1 MPKGKEDWQQYSFL
15 APELHL
21 DIGQQPPRKKRHQ
34 PHLLNPDVTAVFD
47 ILRREKAAIY
57 TEDFREAVPPDF
69 NELTRN
75 QQQIYRAIKSGE
87 EKKAAAA
94 REQGEA
100 RWWGLTDQVFYLDE
114 QIELEINS
122 GCGDCGSRWIRLA
135 RVQQSGVRGKHAG
148 QTQLLV
154 NDHCSCAAYD
164 KTFKVW
170 VDNSQIINRE

>member
-1 MPKGKEDWQQYSFL
+1 MPKEDWQQYSFV
-15 APELHL
+15 APLHR
-21 DIGQQPPRKKRHQ
+21 DIGDALVTRKKR
-34 PHLLNPDVTAVFD
+34 PHKQGNPDVEAVFD
-47 ILRREKAAIY
+47 FLRRETAAIY
-57 TEDFREAVPPDF
+57 TEDFREAEPP
-69 NELTRN
+69 NINNLTRH

-87 EKKAAAA
+87 EQKAVAAQ
-94 REQGEA
+94 EQVEA

-114 QIELEINS
+114 QIELETNS

-154 NDHCSCAAYD
+154 NDHCSCAAYN

-170 VDNSQIINRE
+170 VDNSQIIPRE